1 MLYFSKN
8 YSSEY
13 NWSNFGNV
21 YLSYINI
28 IMSNTIHFSRT
39 NNAKFFR
46 TLNKRVN
53 SYFKENK
60 IKRTGNWKLYT
71 KAIIMFMVFL
81 VPLILI
87 LTVSMSQWIL
97 LLLTVV
103 IGFGLAG
110 VGMNVM
116 HDSNHES
123 FSSKK
128 WVNKLMGS
136 SIYILAGNVYN
147 WKVQHNVLH
156 HTFTN
161 IQGHDEDIDAGRIIR
176 FSKHTKWLKI
186 HKFQKYYS
194 FLLYGLLT
202 INWAITTDFKQMH
215 RYLKR
220 KLSYG
225 KFPNPTTEWT
235 VLIIT
240 KVIYYLLWIVLP
252 LLVLD
257 IAWWKILLGFFVMH
271 YTAGIILSVVFQ
283 LAHVV
288 PKTEMPLPDKEG
300 NLEHTWAVH
309 QLFTTS
315 NFAPTNKFISWYTGG
330 LNHQVEHHIFPHI
343 SHIHY
348 GEIAKIVKD
357 TALEF
362 NLPYNEYK
370 TFQKAIIEHF
380 NQLKTLG
387 VKPSYA

>member
-1 MLYFSKN
+1 MANKQ
-8 YSSEY
+8 
-13 NWSNFGNV
+13 
-21 YLSYINI
+21 I
-28 IMSNTIHFSRT
+28 TFSREDS
-39 NNAKFFR
+39 AKFFR

-53 SYFKENK
+53 QYFKDNN
-60 IKRTGNWKLYT
+60 IARTGNWKLYT
-71 KAIIMFMVFL
+71 KAIVMFSLFF

-87 LTVSMSQWIL
+87 LTVSMPQWAL
-97 LLLTVV
+97 LLLTMV
-103 IGFGLAG
+103 IGFGMAG

-128 WVNKLMGS
+128 WVNRLMGS

-161 IQGHDEDIDAGRIIR
+161 IQGHDEDIDAGRVIR
-176 FSKHTKWLKI
+176 FSKHSKWFKI
-186 HKFQKYYS
+186 HKFQKFYS
-194 FLLYGLLT
+194 IFLYGLLT
-202 INWAITTDFKQMH
+202 INWAITTDFKQM
-215 RYLKR
+215 RSYLKR

-225 KFPNPTTEWT
+225 KFPNPAKEWT
-235 VLIIT
+235 VLIIS
-240 KVIYYLLWIVLP
+240 KIVYYMVWLVLP
-252 LLVLD
+252 LVVLD
-257 IAWWKILLGFFVMH
+257 IVWWKVLLGFFVMH
-271 YTAGIILSVVFQ
+271 YTAGMILSLVFQ

-288 PKTEMPLPDKEG
+288 PKTVMPLPDTEG
-300 NLEHTWAVH
+300 NMKHTWAVH
-309 QLFTTS
+309 QFYTTS

-348 GEIAKIVKD
+348 GKIAKIVKD

-370 TFQKAIIEHF
+370 TTRRAVLEHF
-380 NQLKTLG
+380 KQLGSLG
-387 VKPSYA
+387 HKPAVVSI

>member
-1 MLYFSKN
+1 M
-8 YSSEY
+8 
-13 NWSNFGNV
+13 
-21 YLSYINI
+21 SYKQV
-28 IMSNTIHFSRT
+28 TFSRSDST
-39 NNAKFFR
+39 KFFK

-53 SYFKENK
+53 QYFKENNIVK
-60 IKRTGNWKLYT
+60 TGNWKLYT
-71 KAIIMFMVFL
+71 KAIVMFSLFFI
-81 VPLILI
+81 PLILI
-87 LTVSMSQWIL
+87 LTVAMPQWAL

-103 IGFGLAG
+103 IGIGMAG

-116 HDSNHES
+116 HDSNHDA

-161 IQGHDEDIDAGRIIR
+161 IQGQDEDIDAGRVIR
-176 FSKHTKWLKI
+176 FSRHSKWINI
-186 HKFQKYYS
+186 HKFQKFYS
-194 FLLYGLLT
+194 FFLYGLLT
-202 INWAITTDFKQMH
+202 INWAITTDFKQMNS
-215 RYLKR
+215 YLKR

-225 KFPNPTTEWT
+225 KFPNPATEWT
-235 VLIIT
+235 KLIIS
-240 KVIYYLLWIVLP
+240 KVIYYAVWIVLP
-252 LLVLD
+252 ILVLD
-257 IAWWKILLGFFVMH
+257 IAWWKVLIGFFVMH

-288 PKTEMPLPDKEG
+288 PKTDMPLPDENG
-300 NLEHTWAVH
+300 NMKHTWAMH
-309 QLFTTS
+309 QFYTTS

-348 GEIAKIVKD
+348 GKIAKIVKE

-370 TFQKAIIEHF
+370 TTRKAILEHF
-380 NQLKTLG
+380 RQLKSLGDEPTLA
-387 VKPSYA
+387 V